1 MKTLGQRIDE
11 LYEFDA
17 SIEKA
22 EKVVRDLKRSRAL
35 LEGKLLQ
42 KFKREDIDGCRG
54 KRGAARVLIARFPS
68 IKDRSKFDKYVFKH
82 RALDL
87 FQNRISARAYQA
99 RLDEGEAVPGV
110 SVYERTS
117 ISIRKRGAK

>member
-1 MKTLGQRIDE
+1 M
-11 LYEFDA
+11 
-17 SIEKA
+17 
-22 EKVVRDLKRSRAL
+22 
-35 LEGKLLQ
+35 
-42 KFKREDIDGCRG
+42 
-54 KRGAARVLIARFPS
+54 LIARFPS